1 MFKGK
6 EFCVVN
12 GIPDMSKEMMERKI
26 VEVSSCHDHT
36 HSVLAPPTLY

>member
-12 GIPDMSKEMMERKI
+12 GTPDLPKDSIERKI
-26 VEVSSCHDHT
+26 VEVSCC
-36 HSVLAPPTLY
+36 P